1 MKNILLIIRET
12 AHTAL
17 WRRMW
22 CLAGL
27 HKTETKVSTWMG
39 FHCSW
44 RRWMCMCNGRTWGTH
59 LLGQTNRVFTLCR
72 KFNGA
77 QVAIKL
83 ARIFEAD
90 FVKQI

>member
-1 MKNILLIIRET
+1 
-12 AHTAL
+12 
-17 WRRMW
+17 
-22 CLAGL
+22 
-27 HKTETKVSTWMG
+27 
-39 FHCSW
+39 
-44 RRWMCMCNGRTWGTH
+44 MCMCNGRTWGTH